1 MYTVKLLVSPNDIR
15 NSYILRVLWTLNQEH
30 VDYLRMA
37 IVEEIKMFPK
47 GEMGGVNMQR
57 TSRHSRVSQHRTVAG
72 DTSKEGLVKR

>member
-1 MYTVKLLVSPNDIR
+1 
-15 NSYILRVLWTLNQEH
+15 
-30 VDYLRMA
+30 MA
-37 IVEEIKMFPK
+37 IVEELKMFPK